1 MAKPVV
7 SYPGAKWRFYPHMV
21 DYFPLDMKVFIEPF
35 FGGGS
40 VSLSVA
46 DDPRFTKLERMI
58 GGDLYTE
65 MWSLWQGIKEDPAAV
80 EEIATKWFT
89 DMCPHQKEIHDLN
102 FVGSEARLWLPG
114 GENEDFESSDIFGKV
129 DLTAPLDEQ
138 EDVKR
143 YIAEQRQKIRDNIA
157 LYNLACQEGQNFWNW
172 SQTVDTSQMTTLE
185 RAARMILVNKIS
197 FSGMGDAGSLSKD
210 QFCDF
215 TLDKLQSM
223 YDAHRLLQRIE
234 LLNVSF
240 EDTMKF
246 GNEGNPD
253 DNFIFLDPPYAKQ
266 EDSGLYGKGG
276 STHRGFPHQHFADFT
291 KAMKCKWF
299 VTYDD
304 SVIVRKLFAGNT
316 YFGTPC
322 YFKPFTIPGG
332 YTLAGKTDEDALAGE
347 ELFISNYNI
356 NTVNDVADEDF

>member
-1 MAKPVV
+1 
-7 SYPGAKWRFYPHMV
+7 MV

-80 EEIATKWFT
+80 EQIATKWFT
-89 DMCPHQKEIHDLN
+89 DACPHQKLIHDSG
-102 FVGSEARLWLPG
+102 FVGGEARKYLDG
-114 GENEDFESSDIFGKV
+114 GEMENFRTSDILTEADKKV
-129 DLTAPLDEQ
+129 I
-138 EDVKR
+138 ED
-143 YIAEQRQKIRDNIA
+143 KID

-215 TLDKLQSM
+215 TLDKLKVM
-223 YDAHRLLQRIE
+223 YDAHKLLQRVE
-234 LLNVSF
+234 LYNVSF
-240 EDTMKF
+240 EDTMKY

-253 DNFIFLDPPYAKQ
+253 DNFIFLDPPYAAQ
-266 EDSGLYGKGG
+266 ESSGLYGKGG
-276 STHRGFPHQHFADFT
+276 NTHKGFPHEKFAEFT
-291 KAMKCKWF
+291 KSMKCKWF

-304 SVIVRKLFAGNT
+304 STYVRRLFAGKTIDGKDINIV
-316 YFGTPC
+316 P
-322 YFKPFTIPGG
+322 FKIPGG
-332 YTLAGKTDEDALAGE
+332 YTMAGKTAEDALDGE
-347 ELFISNYNI
+347 EVFIHNMCM
-356 NTVNDVADEDF
+356 DDEFTDDF

>member
-1 MAKPVV
+1 
-7 SYPGAKWRFYPHMV
+7 MV

-89 DMCPHQKEIHDLN
+89 EMCPNQPAIHN
-102 FVGSEARLWLPG
+102 SGFVGGEARKYLAG
-114 GENEDFESSDIFGKV
+114 GEFENFEQSDL
-129 DLTAPLDEQ
+129 LTDADKQ
-138 EDVKR
+138 
-143 YIAEQRQKIRDNIA
+143 IIRDKIS
-157 LYNLACQEGQNFWNW
+157 LYSLACQEGQNFWNW

-197 FSGMGDAGSLSKD
+197 FSGMGDAGSLSQD

-223 YDAHRLLQRIE
+223 YDAHRLLQRID
-234 LLNVSF
+234 LLNV
-240 EDTMKF
+240 
-246 GNEGNPD
+246 
-253 DNFIFLDPPYAKQ
+253 
-266 EDSGLYGKGG
+266 
-276 STHRGFPHQHFADFT
+276 
-291 KAMKCKWF
+291 
-299 VTYDD
+299 
-304 SVIVRKLFAGNT
+304 
-316 YFGTPC
+316 
-322 YFKPFTIPGG
+322 
-332 YTLAGKTDEDALAGE
+332 
-347 ELFISNYNI
+347 
-356 NTVNDVADEDF
+356 

>member
-21 DYFPLDMKVFIEPF
+21 DYFPIDMKVFIEPF

-65 MWSLWQGIKEDPAAV
+65 MWSLWQGIKDDPSAV
-80 EEIATKWFT
+80 EEIATKWF
-89 DMCPHQKEIHDLN
+89 KEKCTKQFEVHNSGFYADTARDYLKGGKFDNFEQSDL
-102 FVGSEARLWLPG
+102 FTEADR
-114 GENEDFESSDIFGKV
+114 K
-129 DLTAPLDEQ
+129 A
-138 EDVKR
+138 
-143 YIAEQRQKIRDNIA
+143 IRDNIA
-157 LYNLACQEGQNFWNW
+157 LYEAACSEGKAFWDW
-172 SQTVDTSQMTTLE
+172 SQTVDTTQMTTLE
-185 RAARMILVNKIS
+185 RAARMLLVNKIS
-197 FSGMGDAGSLSKD
+197 FSGMGDAGSMSKD

-215 TLDKLQSM
+215 SLDKLQVI
-223 YDAHRLLQRIE
+223 YPANKLLQRVE
-234 LLNVSF
+234 LYNVSF
-240 EDTMKF
+240 EETMKY

-253 DNFIFLDPPYAKQ
+253 DCFIFLDPPYAKQ

-276 STHRGFPHQHFADFT
+276 STHKGFPHQHFADFT
-291 KAMKCKWF
+291 KAMHCKWF

-316 YFGTPC
+316 YFGKPC
-322 YFKPFTIPGG
+322 LFRPFTIPGG
-332 YTLAGKTDEDALAGE
+332 YTMSGNNKEDSLAGE
-347 ELFISNYNI
+347 ELFIANYDI
-356 NTVNDVADEDF
+356 DTVNIVGDDTGEFNF

>member
-89 DMCPHQKEIHDLN
+89 EMCPNQPAIHN
-102 FVGSEARLWLPG
+102 SGFVGGEARKYLAG
-114 GENEDFESSDIFGKV
+114 GEMENFRTSDM
-129 DLTAPLDEQ
+129 LTEADKKAIE
-138 EDVKR
+138 
-143 YIAEQRQKIRDNIA
+143 DNIA
-157 LYNLACQEGQNFWNW
+157 LYTLACKEGQDFWNW
-172 SQTVDTSQMTTLE
+172 SQTVDTSQMTTEE

-197 FSGMGDAGSLSKD
+197 FSGMGDAGSISKD

-215 TLDKLQSM
+215 TLDKLSSM
-223 YDAHRLLQRIE
+223 YDAHKLLQRIE

-240 EDTMKF
+240 EETMKF
-246 GNEGNPD
+246 GNENPD
-253 DNFIFLDPPYAKQ
+253 ESFVFLDPPYAKQ

-276 STHRGFPHQHFADFT
+276 STHKGFPHQHFADFT

-322 YFKPFTIPGG
+322 YFVPFTIPGG
-332 YTLAGKTDEDALAGE
+332 YTLAGKTAEDALAGE
-347 ELFISNYNI
+347 ELFISNYDI
-356 NTVNDVADEDF
+356 NTVNDASDDEF

>member
-65 MWSLWQGIKEDPAAV
+65 MWSLWQGIKTDPAAV

-89 DMCPHQKEIHDLN
+89 EMCPHQKEIHN
-102 FVGSEARLWLPG
+102 SGFVGGEARIWLPG
-114 GENEDFESSDIFGKV
+114 GENENFETSNIFGAINDNMTDAEKK
-129 DLTAPLDEQ
+129 DMLT
-138 EDVKR
+138 
-143 YIAEQRQKIRDNIA
+143 YIESERQKVRDKIA
-157 LYNLACQEGQNFWNW
+157 LYNLACKEGQDFWNW
-172 SQTVDTSQMTTLE
+172 SQTVDTSQMTTEE

-215 TLDKLQSM
+215 TLDKLKVM
-223 YDAHRLLQRIE
+223 YDAHKLLQRVE
-234 LLNVSF
+234 LYNVSF
-240 EDTMKF
+240 EDTMKY
-246 GNEGNPD
+246 GNEGNPE
-253 DNFIFLDPPYAKQ
+253 DNFIFLDPPYAAQ
-266 EDSGLYGKGG
+266 ESSGLYGKGG
-276 STHRGFPHQHFADFT
+276 NTHKGFPHEKFAEFT
-291 KAMKCKWF
+291 KSMKCKWF

-304 SVIVRKLFAGNT
+304 STYVRRLFAGKTVDGKDINIV
-316 YFGTPC
+316 P
-322 YFKPFTIPGG
+322 FKIPGG
-332 YTLAGKTDEDALAGE
+332 YTMAGKTAEDALDGE
-347 ELFISNYNI
+347 EVFIHNMNM
-356 NTVNDVADEDF
+356 DDEFTDDF